1 MNKRANYYALLI
13 TILTDTTVSQ
23 ALKIMGIDSHEIYVK
38 KGTSKIVTNKAGT
51 SQ

>member
-1 MNKRANYYALLI
+1 MDKRANYYALLI

-23 ALKIMGIDSHEIYVK
+23 ALKIMGIESHQIYAK
-38 KGTSKIVTNKAGT
+38 KETSTIITNKAGI